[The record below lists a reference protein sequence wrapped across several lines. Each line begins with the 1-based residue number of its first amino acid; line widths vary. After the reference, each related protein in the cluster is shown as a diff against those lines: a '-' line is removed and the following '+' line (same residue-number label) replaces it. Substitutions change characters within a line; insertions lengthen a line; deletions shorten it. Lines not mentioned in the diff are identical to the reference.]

1 MRVVGDAVV
10 IVISGSTFCYSK
22 CHWMIEL
29 VIVAINEEFVE
40 RLAVKVADVRNY
52 EACFTRVDDLLH
64 VLLVVV
70 ATLRFTIK
78 VNVTQSN
85 GVVTTNFITI
95 TTGCHNRFSFDTMV
109 SI

>member
-1 MRVVGDAVV
+1 M
-10 IVISGSTFCYSK
+10 
-22 CHWMIEL
+22 
-29 VIVAINEEFVE
+29 AINEEFVE

-64 VLLVVV
+64 VLLVV
-70 ATLRFTIK
+70 AALRFTIK